1 MKFLIASTL
10 VLLATAPAL
19 AQQATI
25 FADNEAA
32 NATAPAESSDSSI
45 SLEGFS
51 GGVSTADAHDSGGGM
66 MIQMLMPNA
75 ASAATGTPGPVVAH
89 AAVTGSAH

>member
-10 VLLATAPAL
+10 VLLATTPAF

-32 NATAPAESSDSSI
+32 NATAPAQDDSSI

-51 GGVSTADAHDSGGGM
+51 GGVSTTDAHDGGAGM
-66 MIQMLMPNA
+66 MIQMLMPGT
-75 ASAATGTPGPVVAH
+75 ASAATGTPGPFVAR
-89 AAVTGSAH
+89 AAVTNSH

>member
-10 VLLATAPAL
+10 VLLATAPAP

-25 FADNEAA
+25 FADNETA
-32 NATAPAESSDSSI
+32 NAAAPADDNAI

-51 GGVSTADAHDSGGGM
+51 GGVSTTDAHDGGGSM
-66 MIQMLMPNA
+66 VIQMLMPNT
-75 ASAATGTPGPVVAH
+75 ASSVTGTPGPFVARP
-89 AAVTGSAH
+89 AVTSTH

>member
-19 AQQATI
+19 AQQTTI

-32 NATAPAESSDSSI
+32 NAATPAQDDSGI
-45 SLEGFS
+45 TLEGFS
-51 GGVSTADAHDSGGGM
+51 GGVSTTDAHDGGGAM
-66 MIQMLMPNA
+66 VIQMLMPNT
-75 ASAATGTPGPVVAH
+75 ASAITGTPGPFVARP
-89 AAVTGSAH
+89 AVTGTH